1 MAADEVEAALAL
13 LSRAAGLE
21 EPLEELRALRVA
33 VQALPLGALRERGPD
48 YPLAGLFVLMA
59 RGDT

>member
-1 MAADEVEAALAL
+1 MAATEVDAAMAL
-13 LSRAAGLE
+13 LSRVAALE
-21 EPLEELRALRVA
+21 EPLEELRALRAA
-33 VQALPLGALRERGPD
+33 VQALPPGALRERGPG